1 MALTHSDADIC
12 DSDADATAIAK
23 HAPSVIVNAAA
34 YTAVDKAESEADR
47 AIQVNRD
54 GAAVLAA
61 EAAKANLPL
70 IEEIAYRGGFIDA
83 EQLLRIASSLKN
95 TYYGSYLETV
105 AKPETQG
112 RTEAIIGT
120 WLNSRKARDKVWI
133 ATKAIAARR

>member
-12 DSDADATAIAK
+12 DLHADATAIAK

-54 GAAVLAA
+54 GAAVLAT
-61 EAAKANLPL
+61 EAAKANPPL

-105 AKPETQG
+105 AH
-112 RTEAIIGT
+112 EA
-120 WLNSRKARDKVWI
+120 RHQY
-133 ATKAIAARR
+133 